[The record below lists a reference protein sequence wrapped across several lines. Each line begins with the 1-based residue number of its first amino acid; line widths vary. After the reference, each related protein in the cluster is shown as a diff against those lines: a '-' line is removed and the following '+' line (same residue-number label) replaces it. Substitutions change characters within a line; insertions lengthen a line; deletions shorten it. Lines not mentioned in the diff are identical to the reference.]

1 MKAKMDKPVAK
12 KRYDDEIAQLQG
24 WMKAKSVTKETQD
37 IDTGKQALKAERDPM
52 LERIL
57 KLSKW

>member
-1 MKAKMDKPVAK
+1 MT
-12 KRYDDEIAQLQG
+12 EI
-24 WMKAKSVTKETQD
+24 ED

-57 KLSKW
+57 YLAKG